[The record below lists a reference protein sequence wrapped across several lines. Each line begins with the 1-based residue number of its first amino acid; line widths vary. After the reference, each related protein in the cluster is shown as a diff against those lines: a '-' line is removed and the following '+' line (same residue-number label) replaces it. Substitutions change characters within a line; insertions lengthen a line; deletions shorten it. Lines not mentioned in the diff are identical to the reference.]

1 MNTLIYK
8 RTHTGDPDKSGI
20 FGIHDCMGR
29 VRCWN
34 FDAVIGVG
42 GKSPLHGHEGIAF
55 KITWIGINPRK
66 IEGDSEVV
74 LRGPLLGFEYFVLW
88 DENGKDLKKLAPH
101 LFRYIFEDQQVRV
114 VMSRSLPSREMQEEV
129 TNILKLAKNHKSTT
143 SRVFGKN
150 ISTKHKC

>member
-1 MNTLIYK
+1 
-8 RTHTGDPDKSGI
+8 
-20 FGIHDCMGR
+20 MGR
-29 VRCWN
+29 VRSWS

-42 GKSPLHGHEGIAF
+42 GKSPLQGHEGIAS

-88 DENGKDLKKLAPH
+88 DEKGQDLITHAPH
-101 LFRYIFEDQQVRV
+101 LFRYMFEDQQVRV
-114 VMSRSLPSREMQEEV
+114 VMSRSLCSEMQEEV
-129 TNILKLAKNHKSTT
+129 TNILKLAENHQSTT

-150 ISTKHKC
+150 TSTKHKC

>member
-1 MNTLIYK
+1 MNTLVYK
-8 RTHTGDPDKSGI
+8 RTHTGDPDKMGI

-42 GKSPLHGHEGIAF
+42 GKSPLHGHEGIAL

-66 IEGDSEVV
+66 IEGDSEIV
-74 LRGPLLGFEYFVLW
+74 LRGPLLEFEYFVLW
-88 DENGKDLKKLAPH
+88 DETGLDLKTHAPH
-101 LFRYIFEDQQVRV
+101 LFRYMFEDQQVRV
-114 VMSRSLPSREMQEEV
+114 VMSHSLRIEMQEEV
-129 TNILKLAKNHKSTT
+129 TKILELAENHKSTP

-150 ISTKHKC
+150 ISTKQKC